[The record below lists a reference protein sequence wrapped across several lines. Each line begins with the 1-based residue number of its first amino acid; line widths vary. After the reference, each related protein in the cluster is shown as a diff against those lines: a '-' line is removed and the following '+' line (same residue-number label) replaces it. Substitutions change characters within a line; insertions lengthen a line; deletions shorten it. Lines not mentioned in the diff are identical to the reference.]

1 MKGDHQSISPYHV
14 LIKAGLLFL
23 IINLMFT
30 IGQPLQVIGSVSVYN
45 HVVPGRLRFPFS
57 ETPEKANSLSLNNLE
72 AMLASHIVSGTPKPA
87 NEYRVFLIGDSSV
100 LGFLLENE
108 DTLASQLNDAVLPT
122 EDGKQVVF
130 YNLGYPT
137 ISLTKDLLI
146 LDQAMHYQ
154 PDLVIWL
161 VTLESFP
168 YEKQLFTPLVQHNP
182 GYIRPLIK
190 EYGLNIDP
198 DDPAFIE
205 QDLLERTIVGQRRAI
220 ADILRLQLYAPL
232 WAATGID
239 QYMLEVYTPRAEDL
253 KADEQYYGMQP
264 PVFTI
269 YDLAFDVL
277 EAGMKRPGEVPV
289 LLVNEPMFISRG
301 ENSNI
306 RYNFFYPRWAYDTYR
321 RIMLNL
327 ASEHNWRYIDLWQ
340 AVSSDEFTNSA
351 IHLTP
356 AGTAQ
361 LAERLAPV
369 IQIIAEIEQ

>member
-1 MKGDHQSISPYHV
+1 
-14 LIKAGLLFL
+14 
-23 IINLMFT
+23 
-30 IGQPLQVIGSVSVYN
+30 
-45 HVVPGRLRFPFS
+45 
-57 ETPEKANSLSLNNLE
+57 
-72 AMLASHIVSGTPKPA
+72 MLASHIVSGTPKPA

-100 LGFLLENE
+100 WGFLLDNE
-108 DTLASQLNDAVLPT
+108 DTLASRLNDAVLTT

-146 LDQAMHYQ
+146 LDQAMQYQ

-168 YEKQLFTPLVQHNP
+168 HEKQLFTPLVEHNP
-182 GYIRPLIK
+182 GYILPLIK

-198 DDPAFIE
+198 DDPAFIDP
-205 QDLLERTIVGQRRAI
+205 DLWERTIIGQRRAI

-239 QYMLEVYTPRAEDL
+239 QYMPEVYTPRAEDL
-253 KADEQYYGMQP
+253 KANEQYYGMQP
-264 PVFTI
+264 PVFTL

-277 EAGMKRPGEVPV
+277 EAGVKRTGEVPV

-301 ENSNI
+301 ENSDI

-340 AVSSDEFTNSA
+340 AVSNDEFTNSA